1 MAENKQN
8 LSSGQANNKRI
19 FLYNM
24 SFYYQSTIIYFAAF
38 MLYIIIQGEFVEGSF
53 ILITKD
59 PIIYFFGI
67 IVLIS
72 LFSLIYNL
80 YKRKHIEIS
89 DDEIAFV
96 NRFRQRRFA
105 KDDILFIKIR
115 RSRRISRKEAFRFVR
130 IKIKN
135 RKRPIIL
142 RPYDY
147 ENENELIQCL
157 EKIKLAL
164 SNQN

>member
-1 MAENKQN
+1 
-8 LSSGQANNKRI
+8 
-19 FLYNM
+19 
-24 SFYYQSTIIYFAAF
+24 
-38 MLYIIIQGEFVEGSF
+38 MLYVVIRGEFVEDSF
-53 ILITKD
+53 VLITKD
-59 PIIYFFGI
+59 PIIYFFGF

-96 NRFRQRRFA
+96 NRFKQRRFT
-105 KDDILFIKIR
+105 KDEISFIKIR
-115 RSRRISRKEAFRFVR
+115 RVRRVSRKEAFRFVR

-135 RKRPIIL
+135 RKRLIIL
-142 RPYDY
+142 RSYDY

-157 EKIKLAL
+157 EKLKLGL
-164 SNQN
+164 NN

>member
-1 MAENKQN
+1 MDENKHN
-8 LSSGQANNKRI
+8 LSSEQVSNSRI

-24 SFYYQSTIIYFAAF
+24 SFYYQSTIIYFVAF
-38 MLYIIIQGEFVEGSF
+38 ILYVIIRGEFVEDSF
-53 ILITKD
+53 VLITKD
-59 PIIYFFGI
+59 PIIYFFGF

-80 YKRKHIEIS
+80 YKRKYIEIS

-96 NRFRQRRFA
+96 NRFKERRFT
-105 KDDILFIKIR
+105 KDEILLINIR
-115 RSRRISRKEAFRFVR
+115 KARRVSRKEAFRFVR
-130 IKIKN
+130 IKVKN

-157 EKIKLAL
+157 EKLKLTL
-164 SNQN
+164 NN